1 MDRERA
7 RSVRLAGG
15 FPPVPTSFLVDPH
28 PRPYIPALA
37 GAPGVDRVTRRNGTR
52 SMRFL
57 SPETLDQILERAA
70 SLRVAVIGD
79 LMLDIYLSGSVSRI
93 SPEAPVP
100 VVHVDEER
108 FALGGAAN
116 VAANVAALGAS
127 CDLLGFVGNDA
138 GGRAIGAALGE
149 LEGGAVRPLLVE
161 RSDRPTTT
169 KTRVMARRQQVVRFD
184 RECDDDLP
192 DDCAGELCDR
202 LEEAVSQADAL
213 VLEDYN
219 KGVLTPAL
227 IRTALR
233 LAAERRIP
241 VVVDPKFRH
250 IFEYRGATVFKPN
263 ALELSAALG
272 APLRA
277 GDEEWLAEARV
288 RSGCEHLL
296 VTLGEN
302 GMVLSSDGA
311 DTIRIPAFAR
321 EVYDVSGAGD
331 TVTAC
336 LAVALASG
344 ASVPEAAELANF
356 AAAIE
361 VGKPGVAT
369 VSPAELRLFVR
380 SALSEM
386 HPPN

>member
-1 MDRERA
+1 
-7 RSVRLAGG
+7 
-15 FPPVPTSFLVDPH
+15 
-28 PRPYIPALA
+28 
-37 GAPGVDRVTRRNGTR
+37 
-52 SMRFL
+52 MRFL
-57 SPETLDQILERAA
+57 NPESLDRILERAP
-70 SLRVAVIGD
+70 SLRIAVVGD

-127 CDLLGFVGNDA
+127 CDLLGCVGNDA
-138 GGRAIGAALGE
+138 GGRAIGAALAE
-149 LEGGAVRPLLVE
+149 LEGGQVRPLLVE
-161 RSDRPTTT
+161 RLDRPTTT

-184 RECDDDLP
+184 RERDDDLP
-192 DDCAGELCDR
+192 EDCAGELCER
-202 LEEAVSQADAL
+202 LAEAISSADAL

-219 KGVLTPAL
+219 KGVLTPTV

-233 LAAERRIP
+233 LAAERQIP

-272 APLRA
+272 TPLQARNDA
-277 GDEEWLAEARV
+277 WLAQARV
-288 RSGCEHLL
+288 RFGCEHLL
-296 VTLGEN
+296 VTLGED
-302 GMVLSSDGA
+302 GMVISSEGA
-311 DTIRIPAFAR
+311 EPISIPAFAR

-344 ASVPEAAELANF
+344 AGVPEAAELANF

-380 SALSEM
+380 SALTELT
-386 HPPN
+386 PPN